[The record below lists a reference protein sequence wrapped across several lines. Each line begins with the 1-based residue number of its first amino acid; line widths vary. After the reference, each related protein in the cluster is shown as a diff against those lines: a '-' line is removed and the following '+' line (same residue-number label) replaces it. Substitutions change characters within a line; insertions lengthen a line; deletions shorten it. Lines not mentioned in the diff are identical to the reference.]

1 MSGLLWAR
9 RLPVTELFRGFTDPP
24 KNGLVETMTPP
35 ETGVG
40 PEGTLPEIWLPVTS
54 MSVAPRSGMPI
65 PEKFAPHCAARHER
79 VLFSTVLPF
88 TSKSSTG
95 SDGKPSKNMPVQ
107 LLWIVFPAKKPRWA
121 STTDAPR
128 AARDVVANERGT
140 RTDKDIDAWDV
151 GFRVG
156 FRAAYN
162 MVLRHSGVDAPE
174 SGDRASD
181 IAYETVSYNSSVA
194 SAENVD
200 HERRPLE

>member
-54 MSVAPRSGMPI
+54 MPLAPRTAMPI
-65 PEKFAPHCAARHER
+65 PEKFAPNCAARHER

-95 SDGKPSKNMPVQ
+95 CDGAASKNMPPQV
-107 LLWIVFPAKKPRWA
+107 LWIVFPAKKPRWA
-121 STTDAPR
+121 SMTAMPHALPEMLLPTTAV
-128 AARDVVANERGT
+128 RDYT
-140 RTDKDIDAWDV
+140 
-151 GFRVG
+151 
-156 FRAAYN
+156 
-162 MVLRHSGVDAPE
+162 VLADYHVLSV
-174 SGDRASD
+174 
-181 IAYETVSYNSSVA
+181 NSPDHDSVA
-194 SAENVD
+194 RMGSVYG
-200 HERRPLE
+200 L